1 LVEEYIKDFKKAS
14 KKNTDAQSQLY
25 FKKVLDFIDNPSQ
38 ESFAAAT
45 AAMPS
50 YDFYQYINP
59 SEYWAVN
66 AETLMASKLGTA
78 WGRFVAAIKK
88 YLEALKNVFGFNN
101 KYASS

>member
-1 LVEEYIKDFKKAS
+1 MHGQKTLRRLS
-14 KKNTDAQSQLY
+14 RRTQTPQSRLY
-25 FKKVLDFIDNPSQ
+25 FKKVLQFIDNPSQ

-50 YDFYQYINP
+50 YDFYQYMSP

-78 WGRFVAAIKK
+78 WGRFVTAIKK
-88 YLEALKNVFGFNN
+88 YVEALKNVFGFNN
-101 KYASS
+101 KYASP